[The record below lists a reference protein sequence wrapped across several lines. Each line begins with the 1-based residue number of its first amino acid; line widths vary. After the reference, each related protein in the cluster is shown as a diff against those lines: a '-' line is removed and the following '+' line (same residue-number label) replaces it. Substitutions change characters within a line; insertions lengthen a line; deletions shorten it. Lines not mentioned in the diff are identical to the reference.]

1 MSKTGLIIKREY
13 LTRVKKKS
21 FVVMT
26 FLGPLLFAGLMV
38 GAIFLAMSD
47 DTTHNVLVTDEF
59 GIVVG
64 EDSDGKAMKA
74 TPRFFDDSEQIHYF
88 FTDEPISD
96 EEFIES
102 EYTLILQTNEMTFNT
117 GKAELVHKKLPS
129 VSVKRQIE
137 NELEGALEEVRI
149 LRKQKN
155 NEINLTY
162 EQYKSINQKV
172 TLVDQDI
179 ASDKKDSL
187 KQERAVVGFA
197 FAVIIYFF
205 IFLYGVQVMRG
216 VIEEKTNRIVE
227 VIVSSV
233 KPFQLMMGKIVGIGL
248 VGLTQFLL
256 WVVLSGVI
264 FIVVQII
271 FNAGYV
277 SPSAVLDQQQM
288 AQVGGDQQD
297 LYAVLAQNPVFQVL
311 FRINWPLMIGS
322 FIFYFIGGFLLYG
335 SLFAAVGAAVDSETD
350 TQQFML
356 PVSIPLV
363 FGFIVAEFMLTNPE
377 GSIGQIFAVIPF
389 TSPIVMMLQVAMGPA
404 GGMWLVLLSALVLIG
419 TFILIVWIAG
429 KIYRTGILMYGKK
442 ASYKELW
449 RWLRFKS

>member
-1 MSKTGLIIKREY
+1 MNKTGLIIKREY

-21 FVVMT
+21 FIVMT

-64 EDSDGKAMKA
+64 EGPEGQTVKV
-74 TPRFFDDSEQIHYF
+74 TPRFFEDSERIHYF
-88 FTDEPISD
+88 FTDDPITD

-102 EYTLILQTNEMTFNT
+102 EYTLLLQTNEMTFNN

-129 VSVKRQIE
+129 MSVKGKIKDD
-137 NELEGALEEVRI
+137 LEGALEEVRI

-155 NEINLTY
+155 NEIDLTY

-179 ASDKKDSL
+179 KSDKKDSL
-187 KQERAVVGFA
+187 KQERAAVGFG

-377 GSIGQIFAVIPF
+377 GSMGQIFAVIPF
-389 TSPIVMMLQVAMGPA
+389 TSPIVMMLQVAMGPT
-404 GGMWLVLLSALVLIG
+404 GGVWLILISALVLIA
-419 TFILIVWIAG
+419 TFVLIVWIAG

>member
-1 MSKTGLIIKREY
+1 
-13 LTRVKKKS
+13 
-21 FVVMT
+21 MT

-47 DTTHNVLVTDEF
+47 DTTHKVLVTDEQ

-64 EDSDGKAMKA
+64 EGPDGKPVKA
-74 TPRFFDDSEQIHYF
+74 TPRFFNDTERIHYF
-88 FTDEPISD
+88 FTNKPITD
-96 EEFIES
+96 EEFIDS
-102 EYTLILQTNEMTFNT
+102 EYTLLLQTNEMTFNN

-129 VSVKRQIE
+129 MTVKSQIK
-137 NELEGALEEVRI
+137 NELENTLEEVRI
-149 LRKQKN
+149 LRKQQNK
-155 NEINLTY
+155 EIDLTY
-162 EQYKSINQKV
+162 EQYKAINQKV
-172 TLVDQDI
+172 TLIDQDI
-179 ASDKKDSL
+179 ESGKKDSL
-187 KQERAVVGFA
+187 KQERAAVGFG
-197 FAVIIYFF
+197 FAIIIYFF

-233 KPFQLMMGKIVGIGL
+233 KPFQLMMGKVVGIGL

-256 WVVLSGVI
+256 WVVLSGLI
-264 FIVVQII
+264 FLVVQII

-288 AQVGGDQQD
+288 SQIGGANEQD

-335 SLFAAVGAAVDSETD
+335 SLFAAIGAAVDSETD

-377 GSIGQIFAVIPF
+377 GSMGQIFAIIPL

-404 GGMWLVLLSALVLIG
+404 GGIWLLLISALVLIV
-419 TFILIVWIAG
+419 TFVLTVWIAG

-449 RWLRFKS
+449 RWMRFKS

>member
-1 MSKTGLIIKREY
+1 MNKTGLIIKREY

-21 FVVMT
+21 FIVMT

-64 EDSDGKAMKA
+64 EGPDGKPVKA
-74 TPRFFDDSEQIHYF
+74 TPRFFEDSERIHYF
-88 FTDEPISD
+88 FTNDPISD
-96 EEFIES
+96 QEFIDS
-102 EYTLILQTNEMTFNT
+102 EYTLLLQTNELTFNN

-129 VSVKRQIE
+129 MSVKSQIK

-179 ASDKKDSL
+179 ESDKKDSL
-187 KQERAVVGFA
+187 KQERAAVGFV

-264 FIVVQII
+264 FLIVQIV

-297 LYAVLAQNPVFQVL
+297 LYAVLAQNPVFEVL

-377 GSIGQIFAVIPF
+377 GSIGQIFAIIPF
-389 TSPIVMMLQVAMGPA
+389 TSPIVMMLQVAMGPT
-404 GGMWLVLLSALVLIG
+404 GGIWLVLTSALVLIA